1 MSIQNMALNALLRAA
16 QTAAMRLEPQHRFL
30 RNRKLLAVDRSRVKK
45 TIQVRPD
52 ILAGVK
58 VEWITHERNAHHS
71 KLPICVYFHGGGF
84 VAGSLHSHRDMAAM
98 LCDQANATLL
108 MVDYRL
114 APEHRFPA
122 GLDDALAVYRGLL
135 DQGISADRLLLG
147 GDSAGGNIALA
158 TAQAIRDAQLPA
170 PRALL
175 LFSPWLDLQN
185 NSPSCTSNAA
195 HDVMLNS
202 QILDECALLYA
213 SDLPLDHPRMS
224 PLRGEVRGLP
234 PCLII
239 ASKVEVLR
247 DDARQLYE
255 KISSQGG
262 RAELQE
268 WDKSAHAFP
277 VMARFLPEGRDALKA
292 TARFIQKHMS

>member
-1 MSIQNMALNALLRAA
+1 MSIQNMALNALFRAA
-16 QTAAMRLEPQHRFL
+16 QAAAMRLEPQQRFL

-58 VEWITHERNAHHS
+58 VEWITHERNANQSH
-71 KLPICVYFHGGGF
+71 LPICVYFHGGGF

-98 LCDQANATLL
+98 LCDKANVTVL

-122 GLDDALAVYRGLL
+122 GLDDALTVYRGLL
-135 DQGISADRLLLG
+135 SQGVSANRLCLA
-147 GDSAGGNIALA
+147 GDSAGGNITLA

-170 PRALL
+170 PKALV

-185 NSPSCTSNAA
+185 NSPSCSSNAH
-195 HDVMLNS
+195 HDAMLNT
-202 QILDECALLYA
+202 QILDEFALLYA

-224 PLRGEVRGLP
+224 PLRGEVTGLP

-255 KISSQGG
+255 KITTQGG
-262 RAELQE
+262 RAELLE
-268 WDKSAHAFP
+268 WDKPPHAFP

-292 TARFIQKHMS
+292 TATFIQKHLT